1 MTKQTAFELTTKRG
15 RGRPRKDTEAVTV
28 RLSREVLIALLDEAR
43 FSISPQFPP
52 KRARVVR
59 AAVVEWPKGR
69 GKPRA

>member
-1 MTKQTAFELTTKRG
+1 MTKQTAFELTTKWG

-28 RLSREVLIALLDEAR
+28 RLSREVLIALDEER

-59 AAVVEWPKGR
+59 AAVVEWLKGR